1 MEERPNYYAI
11 IPANVRYDEE
21 LRANEKLLYGEI
33 TALSNKTGVCYAS
46 NNYFAKLYKVSP
58 QAISKWV
65 QNLHERDYILVD
77 YLTKNRQ
84 IINRAIRIRG
94 INKCEYLLTKN
105 EDGYQQMFKENNT
118 SINNKEEYKG
128 EIFDC
133 DWLDEDED
141 TENDK

>member
-21 LRANEKLLYGEI
+21 LRPNAKLLYGEI

-46 NNYFAKLYKVSP
+46 NNYFARLYKVDAS
-58 QAISKWV
+58 AISKWV
-65 QNLHERDYILVD
+65 KDLQIRDYIMVD
-77 YLTKNRQ
+77 YIKENNQ
-84 IINRAIRIRG
+84 IKQRAIRLNG
-94 INKCEYLLTKN
+94 IALSQYVLPK
-105 EDGYQQMFKENNT
+105 DGEGYCQKDKENNT

-133 DWLDEDED
+133 DWLDGDETD
-141 TENDK
+141 